1 MPSRSTSSL
10 VLGGAVALTVATA
23 VVPTPEGLTPAG
35 QYALATMVFAG
46 ILWVT
51 GALPLPAT
59 ALLVPVWLTVF
70 GVYPAIVGP
79 LAAFAD
85 PIIFL
90 LLAGFALAEALQ
102 AHDLDRRFAYYVVS
116 RLGSSPRRLIG
127 AVMLVTAVLSM
138 VISNTATTALMVPI
152 AVGVVGE
159 VTGRTEPP
167 SAADSPSNLHRAMLL
182 GTAYAATVG
191 GVGTLVGTPPNA
203 IVVGQ
208 LRTLLGYSITFVD
221 WLAIGLPLV
230 AVSLPLVWYLLT
242 FVIYPPGDHDVT
254 VARERA
260 RTRLAESGPLSPGG
274 KRALTVFA
282 ATALLW
288 ILGGLGFI
296 FEGMLPPVVQTTLF
310 GGPGPHLFGSGP
322 HQGVLYFVVVGLL
335 AIPALVVAGAA
346 EFDDLLDIDWGTLVL
361 FGGGLSLA
369 AALADTGAIEW
380 LADLLFGALT
390 SVPLVVLL
398 LAVVATTVLLG
409 ELASNTAMAAVLAP
423 LLISAGARYAPMLGT
438 SATLGSVF
446 LALAGA
452 IAASFGFALP
462 VATPPNAIAFGTGW
476 VRREDMLRAGVVLDV
491 VMVLFVSGALSLA
504 FRYVWPWL
512 LR

>member
-1 MPSRSTSSL
+1 M
-10 VLGGAVALTVATA
+10 
-23 VVPTPEGLTPAG
+23 
-35 QYALATMVFAG
+35 
-46 ILWVT
+46 
-51 GALPLPAT
+51 
-59 ALLVPVWLTVF
+59 
-70 GVYPAIVGP
+70 
-79 LAAFAD
+79 
-85 PIIFL
+85 
-90 LLAGFALAEALQ
+90 
-102 AHDLDRRFAYYVVS
+102 
-116 RLGSSPRRLIG
+116 
-127 AVMLVTAVLSM
+127 
-138 VISNTATTALMVPI
+138 
-152 AVGVVGE
+152 
-159 VTGRTEPP
+159 
-167 SAADSPSNLHRAMLL
+167 
-182 GTAYAATVG
+182 
-191 GVGTLVGTPPNA
+191 
-203 IVVGQ
+203 
-208 LRTLLGYSITFVD
+208 
-221 WLAIGLPLV
+221 
-230 AVSLPLVWYLLT
+230 
-242 FVIYPPGDHDVT
+242 
-254 VARERA
+254 
-260 RTRLAESGPLSPGG
+260 
-274 KRALTVFA
+274 
-282 ATALLW
+282 
-288 ILGGLGFI
+288 
-296 FEGMLPPVVQTTLF
+296 
-310 GGPGPHLFGSGP
+310 
-322 HQGVLYFVVVGLL
+322 
-335 AIPALVVAGAA
+335 AGAA